1 MAMNHSELRQAVID
15 SANMLVRIGAISMSH
30 HGNFS
35 VRVPNTDTILLTAT
49 SSFDN
54 LKPENLAMLDLDGK
68 LIEGE
73 INPTNAE
80 IVHMHAIVYK
90 ERPDTGAVV
99 HTHSTY
105 ATSFALASR
114 SIGCSYEALVRS
126 DMTDGIPLAKYG
138 PRGSAESVSNIADAL
153 SRDEKYQSRAAG
165 KSRRVGVRRE
175 SCRGGTRQSDR
186 RGSGADGNFRRSAR
200 RREKYSARN
209 AKSHSRSKRR
219 IRPRWNATR
228 VRNATQAFGATK
240 CRGDRRSPDHQ

>member
-1 MAMNHSELRQAVID
+1 MALNHAPLRQAVID
-15 SANMLVRIGAISMSH
+15 SASFLVRIGAISMSH

-35 VRVPNTDTILLTAT
+35 VRVPGTDTILLTAT

-54 LKPENLAMLDLDGK
+54 LKPENLALLDFDGR

-90 ERPDTGAVV
+90 ERPETGAVV

-114 SIGCSYEALVRS
+114 ALGCSYEALVRQ

-138 PRGSAESVSNIADAL
+138 PRGSAASVANIANAL
-153 SRDEKYQSRAAG
+153 STAKNTKAVLLENH
-165 KSRRVGVRRE
+165 GVL
-175 SCRGGTRQSDR
+175 
-186 RGSGADGNFRRSAR
+186 
-200 RREKYSARN
+200 
-209 AKSHSRSKRR
+209 
-219 IRPRWNATR
+219 
-228 VRNATQAFGATK
+228 AFGADPAAAARANLIVEEAAQMAIFAEVLGGAKPIAPELLKATVGRRDEFA
-240 CRGDRRSPDHQ
+240 RGGIRRA

>member
-1 MAMNHSELRQAVID
+1 MALKHSQLRQAVID
-15 SANMLVRIGAISMSH
+15 GANSLIRAGAISMSH

-35 VRVPNTDTILLTAT
+35 VRVPGSDMILLTAT

-54 LKPENLAMLDLDGK
+54 LKPENLALLELDGK

-90 ERPDTGAVV
+90 ERPETGAVV

-114 SIGCSYEALVRS
+114 ALGCSYEALVRN
-126 DMTDGIPLAKYG
+126 DMAAGVPLAKYG

-153 SRDEKYQSRAAG
+153 SATKNTKAVLLENH
-165 KSRRVGVRRE
+165 GVL
-175 SCRGGTRQSDR
+175 
-186 RGSGADGNFRRSAR
+186 
-200 RREKYSARN
+200 
-209 AKSHSRSKRR
+209 
-219 IRPRWNATR
+219 
-228 VRNATQAFGATK
+228 AFGANPAAAARANLIVEEAAQMAIFAEVLGGAKNSPIELLQATV
-240 CRGDRRSPDHQ
+240 GRRDEFARAGVQRK